1 MFSASSPYFLSSL
14 SNIVPTSEGQ
24 ASNMANPMKDVLREV
39 LKLYGVS
46 SDVAE
51 NIMGSGNQGQGRANM
66 QAVFSV

>member
-1 MFSASSPYFLSSL
+1 M
-14 SNIVPTSEGQ
+14 PTSEGQ

-66 QAVFSV
+66 QPVFSV